1 MFKSLFGKKKPKR
14 DAAPTIETIRDA
26 RVGDVF
32 TVTGLEL
39 EFEDSYFIIENLNR
53 YASQQSEWYELLGV
67 DGDARLWLTYS
78 GGGDM
83 YVTATVEDRA
93 MGLSQIG
100 VTEDDLVR
108 MDNEHAIDNSV
119 SLDSD
124 VFHYKNSGE
133 VFFFEDNRGEGQGHY
148 LWEFE
153 SEDGSRVL
161 SIDKWEGRPFH
172 AYVSDVVPAENIAVY
187 GR

>member
-14 DAAPTIETIRDA
+14 DDASVVETLKDA

-39 EFEDSYFIIENLNR
+39 EYEDSYFIIEKLNR
-53 YASQQSEWYELLGV
+53 YASQHSEWYELLGV
-67 DGDARLWLTYS
+67 DGDLRLWLSYS
-78 GGGDM
+78 GGPDL
-83 YVTATVEDRA
+83 YVTATPDDRA
-93 MGLSQIG
+93 MGLAQIG
-100 VTEDDLVR
+100 VTESDLVR
-108 MDNEHAIDNSV
+108 MDNEHAIDNTV
-119 SLDSD
+119 SHEGD

-133 VFFFEDNRGEGQGHY
+133 VFFFEDNRGDGHGHY

-153 SEDGSRVL
+153 SDDGSRVL

-172 AYVSDVVPAENIAVY
+172 GYVSDVVPADNVAVY